1 MAEPDGTD
9 RKRAKRGRTNTPPG
23 QSTQEPGTPREPVAV
38 GDSGT
43 DSPATATDGP
53 GSPVIPQESRPDEHP
68 AGSADRSPAPDPV
81 PDPAALHP
89 AGGGTARPVEP
100 EGAGTRDET
109 PEAPVVQGGIV
120 EDPVEILVGLAERGE
135 IDPWNIDIIEVTDRF
150 LSELERRRE
159 LNLQL
164 SGRTLFYAATLL
176 RMKSEQLDQ
185 SPGEDESGDDGDDEG
200 FGDAFGPA
208 LDSDVAYE
216 GRLGP
221 IERLEHE
228 IQRRLDRKTQRKSPI
243 TLFELITELKNI
255 EKEERRR
262 RRMASDPSDPSDMF
276 LIDADE
282 VVSIAHEE
290 GFQESAMTRLAE
302 YLEGLEI
309 DEEMTL
315 RELCERM
322 EWDIPGVYIPLLF
335 LALDGR
341 CSLRQEEFF
350 GDIYVQIRRPEDPAV
365 PAGAPVE

>member
-1 MAEPDGTD
+1 MAEPNRTG
-9 RKRAKRGRTNTPPG
+9 RKGRGKRGATSPESPQQVIGIHPEIPAGPDMHPRP
-23 QSTQEPGTPREPVAV
+23 EPAGTA
-38 GDSGT
+38 GD
-43 DSPATATDGP
+43 PE
-53 GSPVIPQESRPDEHP
+53 VPQVSRPDGIP
-68 AGSADRSPAPDPV
+68 AANPAPGTNEPV
-81 PDPAALHP
+81 PVSGDVAQPGSLSEAGADGELQNLQNPQECPAP
-89 AGGGTARPVEP
+89 P
-100 EGAGTRDET
+100 
-109 PEAPVVQGGIV
+109 GIL

-185 SPGEDESGDDGDDEG
+185 STGEDEVAGEGDGDG
-200 FGDAFGPA
+200 FGEDYDLA

-228 IQRRLDRKTQRKSPI
+228 IQRRLDRKNQRKSPI
-243 TLFELITELKNI
+243 TLFELIMELKNI

-262 RRMASDPSDPSDMF
+262 RRMAADPAEAF

-290 GFQESAMTRLAE
+290 GFQESSLTRLEE

-322 EWDIPGVYIPLLF
+322 EWGIPEVYIPLLF

-350 GDIYVQIRRPEDPAV
+350 GDIWVQIRHADEGEGITPETAV
-365 PAGAPVE
+365 E